1 MGGLPGPPPTLCKL
15 RDSHQFNNPLGG
27 TSTKILLI
35 VKSAVEILAGLALV
49 AVPAVAVSLLI
60 GQPLTEPVGVVLA
73 RIAGVAALA
82 LGIACWL
89 ARNES
94 QNRTTIG
101 LIWALLFY
109 DVSFVLILLSAH
121 VLIALN
127 GIGLWPIVALHSGLG
142 VWSLL
147 CLRKVTRRAVSV

>member
-1 MGGLPGPPPTLCKL
+1 M
-15 RDSHQFNNPLGG
+15 
-27 TSTKILLI
+27 KILLV
-35 VKSAVEILAGLALV
+35 VKSVVELLAGLALV
-49 AVPAVAVSLLI
+49 AAPSMVVSLVI
-60 GQPLTEPVGVVLA
+60 GPLTEPVGVVFV
-73 RIAGVAALA
+73 RIAGVALIA

-121 VLIALN
+121 LRIALD
-127 GIGLWPIVALHSGLG
+127 GIGLWLVVALHSGLG
-142 VWSLL
+142 VWSTL
-147 CLRKVTRRAVSV
+147 CLSKMDQRAVPT

>member
-1 MGGLPGPPPTLCKL
+1 M
-15 RDSHQFNNPLGG
+15 
-27 TSTKILLI
+27 KILLV
-35 VKSAVEILAGLALV
+35 VKSVVELLAGLALV
-49 AVPAVAVSLLI
+49 AAPSMVVSLVI
-60 GQPLTEPVGVVLA
+60 GPLTEPVGVVFV
-73 RIAGVAALA
+73 RIAGVALIA

-121 VLIALN
+121 LRIALD
-127 GIGLWPIVALHSGLG
+127 GIGLWLVVALHSGLG

-147 CLRKVTRRAVSV
+147 CLRKVRQRA

>member
-1 MGGLPGPPPTLCKL
+1 M
-15 RDSHQFNNPLGG
+15 
-27 TSTKILLI
+27 KILLI
-35 VKSAVEILAGLALV
+35 VKSVVELLAGLALV
-49 AVPAVAVSLLI
+49 AAPSMVVSLVI
-60 GQPLTEPVGVVLA
+60 GPLTEPVGVVFV
-73 RIAGVAALA
+73 RIAGVALIA

-121 VLIALN
+121 VRIALD
-127 GIGLWPIVALHSGLG
+127 GIGLWLVVALHSGLG
-142 VWSLL
+142 VWSTL
-147 CLRKVTRRAVSV
+147 CLSKMKQQAVPT

>member
-1 MGGLPGPPPTLCKL
+1 M
-15 RDSHQFNNPLGG
+15 
-27 TSTKILLI
+27 KILLV
-35 VKSAVEILAGLALV
+35 VKSVVELLAGLALFAAPSV
-49 AVPAVAVSLLI
+49 VVSLVI
-60 GQPLTEPVGVVLA
+60 GPLTEPVGVIFV
-73 RIAGVAALA
+73 RIAGVALIA

-121 VLIALN
+121 IRNALN
-127 GIGLWPIVALHSGLG
+127 GIGLWPVVALHSGLG
-142 VWSLL
+142 VWSAL
-147 CLRKVTRRAVSV
+147 CLTKVMHRAVAQ

>member
-1 MGGLPGPPPTLCKL
+1 M
-15 RDSHQFNNPLGG
+15 
-27 TSTKILLI
+27 KILLI
-35 VKSAVEILAGLALV
+35 VKSVVELLAGLALV
-49 AVPAVAVSLLI
+49 AAPSMVVSLVI
-60 GQPLTEPVGVVLA
+60 GPLTEPVGVVFV
-73 RIAGVAALA
+73 RIAGVALIA

-121 VLIALN
+121 LRIALD
-127 GIGLWPIVALHSGLG
+127 GIGLWLVVALHLGLG
-142 VWSLL
+142 VWSTL
-147 CLRKVTRRAVSV
+147 CLSKMKQQAVPT